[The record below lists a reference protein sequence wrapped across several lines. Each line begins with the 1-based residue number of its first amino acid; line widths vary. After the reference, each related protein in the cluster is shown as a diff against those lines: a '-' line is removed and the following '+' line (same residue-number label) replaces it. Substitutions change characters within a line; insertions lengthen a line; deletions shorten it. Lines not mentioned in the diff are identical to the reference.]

1 MKILHSIAGLALV
14 GATLTSTGVSMAAA
28 PSYNIYLTTAANG
41 SIEPADKDRSFD
53 CSDVIYLFVE
63 SASTEALG
71 SELKAI
77 WTDPEGKDRV
87 TIRREFTRG
96 DGGYWS
102 WSGLQLNR
110 PAGASLLQFVDP
122 AAGMSAFIGDWE
134 VRVVVNQR
142 NISTLGFNI
151 SC

>member
-1 MKILHSIAGLALV
+1 MKILQPLV
-14 GATLTSTGVSMAAA
+14 GLVLLATSFVSIDSSMAAA
-28 PSYNIYLTTAANG
+28 PSYNIYLTTEADGA
-41 SIEPADKDRSFD
+41 IEPADKDRTFD

-63 SASTEALG
+63 SASTQALG
-71 SELKAI
+71 SELKAV
-77 WTDPEGKDRV
+77 WTDPDGKDRV
-87 TIRREFTRG
+87 TARREFTRG

-122 AAGMSAFIGDWE
+122 AAGMSAFIGEWE

-142 NISTLGFNI
+142 NITTLGFNI
-151 SC
+151 AC